1 MSNCFV
7 RLAVFF
13 FTVLRSMF
21 AMPYFVDWNS
31 YRGVFE
37 DEASR
42 FLGREVRVGG
52 AINLH
57 VLPVPSFRLER
68 VRIADASSTLREP
81 FFRADSLAFKL
92 SIAPLF
98 RGIIEANE
106 IEFRRPV
113 LRLTR
118 EEGGSWNWQSFGQVF
133 ANAAYLP
140 SNIALTSLKI
150 SDGVLAVHSP
160 RGGERLRL
168 EGIDGELSAP
178 AIDGPYRFRGTFGK
192 GGAEREIRI
201 ATAKPDSEAG
211 VRFRTSIRLADT
223 GAVYL
228 IDARLLDLMAE
239 PRLDGELSARLP
251 LAGLSRAPLRQ
262 PAGAGEEEGPAGIAV
277 DLKGLIKADTAGA
290 TLSDLALSFEQGGR
304 PQLVVG
310 EAKATWQDNVEF
322 EVDLSSRWLDLDLI
336 AGATD
341 GRRPSETLLPM
352 ALRARDL
359 LPADGRSRLALSV
372 DQANLGGEAISG
384 VYLAVSR
391 QRDRFEIEQLRLAMP
406 GNGRA
411 ELQGALTGPA
421 DALAFNG
428 RISPRGASLARAVG
442 WAGRAPPPGDSRGD
456 GAFGVHAE
464 LAIGGGH
471 AIARD
476 IVGDLLGTPLAG
488 EADWR
493 WQGRPELSLR
503 LEAPQID
510 VRALAPAQTN
520 LGQIWQSL
528 WAGPWAEGWLGGTTG
543 AGERAQPDLRL
554 SLDAGR
560 LVTATHSYR
569 DVALQLTIKAGNLE
583 LPQLRLADEHG
594 VLLDLKGAL
603 DNVLTRPK
611 GSLSGVIAAQ
621 TAQDLGDLAQLVG
634 LPDGLRPD
642 QRLAQALAPL
652 RLAGSLQ
659 FGARTAG
666 SRDLTLAGEASGA
679 SLKVAARLDGAS
691 GGWRSGPAEVVAT
704 IDAPDARKIVAL
716 LSDASEVRSDKG
728 GQVLI
733 KAKGVPAEGLSA
745 LLALTAGDLALDFNG
760 LVTLA
765 EKGSSI
771 AGDLRLKAGDAQRLA
786 TLVGLSP
793 PLRLSGLAIEGG
805 LALRADAAA
814 ITLERLALNAGGSE
828 VRGRIGVSRTGPRR
842 QLDARLDV
850 GELSVRSLLA
860 PLLDQRL
867 AAITGAAEAALAGRQ
882 NPWPDEPFDF
892 EALTSLDAH
901 VVLGV
906 KRLALSDGVGLKDAT
921 LDLNLKQ
928 GKLSASAIEGAAL
941 GGRARIA
948 LDIEPGASGA
958 EVKGSLKLADGG
970 LEALVGPAGGKAGTA
985 GRITAELKF
994 SGRGG
999 NPRNLV
1005 AALQG
1010 QGRAELDGK
1019 LAGLGPGAIGLA
1031 IEQVMKSDPERLRS
1045 VLKDALSQGLNAGRL
1060 PLPAEIGLEIA
1071 DAQLRAKPIVIDSG
1085 GERAS
1090 GSAALNLLSLLF
1102 ESEWR
1107 LEQSPAK
1114 DAALGSKPALPP
1126 VLVSYRGPLTSL
1138 DKLEPAIN
1146 TEALERELAV
1156 RKMEHDVEELE
1167 RLRQLDEARRRSEAE
1182 RLRQEMGNPPPPLP
1196 LAPGVPGRP
1205 ATPG

>member
-1 MSNCFV
+1 MARAEPSACGS
-7 RLAVFF
+7 R
-13 FTVLRSMF
+13 
-21 AMPYFVDWNS
+21 
-31 YRGVFE
+31 
-37 DEASR
+37 AST
-42 FLGREVRVGG
+42 
-52 AINLH
+52 
-57 VLPVPSFRLER
+57 
-68 VRIADASSTLREP
+68 ASSR
-81 FFRADSLAFKL
+81 
-92 SIAPLF
+92 
-98 RGIIEANE
+98 
-106 IEFRRPV
+106 RRPS
-113 LRLTR
+113 T
-118 EEGGSWNWQSFGQVF
+118 GPTGF
-133 ANAAYLP
+133 AAASAKAAP
-140 SNIALTSLKI
+140 SAKSA
-150 SDGVLAVHSP
+150 SQPPSP
-160 RGGERLRL
+160 
-168 EGIDGELSAP
+168 
-178 AIDGPYRFRGTFGK
+178 
-192 GGAEREIRI
+192 
-201 ATAKPDSEAG
+201 TAKPGAG
-211 VRFRTSIRLADT
+211 SGPSIRLADS

-228 IDARLLDLMAE
+228 IDARLLELMAE
-239 PRLDGELSARLP
+239 PRLEGELSARLP
-251 LAGLSRAPLRQ
+251 LVGLAGAPLRQ
-262 PAGAGEEEGPAGIAV
+262 PSAAGEDEGAAGVAV

-290 TLSDLALSFEQGGR
+290 VLSDLALSFEQGGR

-310 EAKATWQDNVEF
+310 EAKASWQDNVEF
-322 EVDLSSRWLDLDLI
+322 KVDLSARWLDLDLI
-336 AGATD
+336 AGAAD
-341 GRRPSETLLPM
+341 GRRPSETLLPV

-359 LPADGRSRLALSV
+359 LPGNGRSRLALSV

-406 GNGRA
+406 GSGRA

-428 RISPRGASLARAVG
+428 RISVRGASLLRAVG
-442 WAGRAPPPGDSRGD
+442 WASRTPPSGDSRSD

-510 VRALAPAQTN
+510 VRALAPAQAS
-520 LGQIWQSL
+520 LAEIWQSL
-528 WAGPWAEGWLGGTTG
+528 LAGPWTEGWGGTPG
-543 AGERAQPDLRL
+543 KRDSVQPDLRL
-554 SLDAGR
+554 NLDAGR
-560 LVTATHSYR
+560 LLTATHSYR

-594 VLLDLKGAL
+594 VVLDLKGAL

-611 GSLSGVIAAQ
+611 GSLSGVIAGQA
-621 TAQDLGDLAQLVG
+621 APDLGDLAPLVG

-642 QRLAQALAPL
+642 PRLAQALGPVAHG
-652 RLAGSLQ
+652 GSLQ
-659 FGARTAG
+659 FGMRTAG
-666 SRDLTLAGEASGA
+666 SRDLTLAGSANGA
-679 SLKVAARLDGAS
+679 SLKVSARLDGGS
-691 GGWRSGPAEVVAT
+691 DGWRSGPAEVVAT
-704 IDAPDARKIVAL
+704 IDAADARNITAL
-716 LSDASEVRSDKG
+716 LADASQARSDKA
-728 GQVLI
+728 GQVLF

-745 LLALTAGDLALDFNG
+745 LLAVSAGDLAVDFNG
-760 LVTLA
+760 LVTLP
-765 EKGSSI
+765 EKGGSI

-828 VRGRIGVSRTGPRR
+828 VRGRIGVSRAGPRR
-842 QLDARLDV
+842 QLEARLDV

-892 EALTSLDAH
+892 EALAGVDAH
-901 VVLGV
+901 VVLGTR
-906 KRLALSDGVGLKDAT
+906 RLALSDGLGLKDAT
-921 LDLNLKQ
+921 LDLSLKD

-948 LDIEPGASGA
+948 VDIEPGATGA
-958 EVKGSLKLADGG
+958 EVKGSLKLTDGR
-970 LEALVGPAGGKAGTA
+970 LEALAGAAAGKAETA
-985 GRITAELKF
+985 GRIMAELKF
-994 SGRGG
+994 NGRGA

-1005 AALQG
+1005 ATLQG
-1010 QGRAELDGK
+1010 QGRAGLDGK
-1019 LAGLGPGAIGLA
+1019 LAGLWPGAIGLA
-1031 IEQVMKSDPERLRS
+1031 SAQVMKNDPERPASR
-1045 VLKDALSQGLNAGRL
+1045 LKEALLQGLNAGRL

-1071 DAQLRAKPIVIDSG
+1071 DSQLRSKPIIIDNG

-1107 LEQSPAK
+1107 LEQTPAK
-1114 DAALGSKPALPP
+1114 DTALGSKPALPAVP
-1126 VLVSYRGPLTSL
+1126 LSYRGPLTAL
-1138 DKLEPAIN
+1138 DKLEPTIN

-1182 RLRQEMGNPPPPLP
+1182 RLRQEMGNPPPPPVP